1 MGDSMNLIVSLNKK
15 VKNMDIW
22 DIGLTKLSMFF
33 STLCLVSLIPVIST
47 LDWYIY
53 LIIALIFSIRPM
65 IKFFGK

>member
-1 MGDSMNLIVSLNKK
+1 MNLIVSLNKK